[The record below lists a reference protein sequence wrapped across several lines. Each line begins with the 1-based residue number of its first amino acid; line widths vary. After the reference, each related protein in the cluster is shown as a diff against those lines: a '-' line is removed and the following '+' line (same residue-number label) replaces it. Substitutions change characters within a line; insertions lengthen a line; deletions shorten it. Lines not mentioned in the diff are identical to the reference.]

1 MTIDWVTLLNQVV
14 ATVIFTGIG
23 VVFFGIAFLLITKMV
38 PFSIRKEIEQDHNTS
53 LGIILGSVIIG
64 LALIVAAAV
73 G

>member
-1 MTIDWVTLLNQVV
+1 MTLDWVTLLNQVV
-14 ATVIFTGIG
+14 AAVIFTAIG
-23 VVFFGIAFLLITKMV
+23 VVFFGIAFLVITRMV